1 MLVAENLTKI
11 YGRGDIAVR
20 AVNNVSFE
28 IEPRSFVGIVGA
40 SGSGKSTLLH
50 ILSTL
55 DTPTSGSVL
64 LDNEDIYRLSSAQQA
79 ALRRKK
85 FGFVFQFFNLVPT
98 LTVRENIILPLLMD
112 GADPDMEHIN
122 QLIERLDI
130 KDKVD
135 RLPGKLSGGQQQ
147 RVAIARALAAKPV
160 VLFADEPTG
169 NLDSKNSKAIVE
181 LFKATASA
189 YGQTVILVTHDP
201 FVAAECTR
209 VVELEDGVIA
219 SDTAQARRQA

>member
-122 QLIERLDI
+122 KLIDRLGI

-135 RLPGKLSGGQQQ
+135 TFPGKLSGGQQQ

-160 VLFADEPTG
+160 IVFADEPTG
-169 NLDSKNSKAIVE
+169 NLDSKNSKAIIE
-181 LFKATASA
+181 LFKSTASA
-189 YGQTVILVTHDP
+189 YGQTLILVTHDSS
-201 FVAAECTR
+201 VAAECTR
-209 VVELEDGVIA
+209 VVELKDGVIV